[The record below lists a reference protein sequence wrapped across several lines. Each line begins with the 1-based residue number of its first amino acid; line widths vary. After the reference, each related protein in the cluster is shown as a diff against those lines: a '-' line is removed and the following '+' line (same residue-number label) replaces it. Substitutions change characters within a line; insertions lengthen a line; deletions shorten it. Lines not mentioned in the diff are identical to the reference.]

1 DGLLY
6 WALGDGGGANDGLD
20 EPDLPHGPMGHG
32 QNIKSPLGAV
42 LRIDVDSEPDE
53 GRPYA
58 IPPGNL
64 FADGSGAGETYAYGF
79 RNPYRFSFDDGPG
92 GDGALYVADV
102 GQDQF
107 EEIDIVVAG
116 GNYGWVLR
124 EGFDCFDPF
133 NPGTSPAT
141 CDEIGLLGE
150 PLLDPVLVYD
160 HSVGLAVIGGFVYR
174 GTGYPPLQ
182 GKYVFGDFSQ
192 DFGPTGRL
200 FYTDIEG
207 ASAYELREFFIAPD
221 GEPLGRALFGIGE
234 DEDGEVYVL
243 ASGSVGPVG
252 DSGVVYR
259 IVPPA

>member
-1 DGLLY
+1 
-6 WALGDGGGANDGLD
+6 
-20 EPDLPHGPMGHG
+20 MGHG